1 MSLRKAAEH
10 LLDLFI
16 LLLVFMVII
25 RDLWTIKV
33 FSLADIADIALFSLM
48 GVVIASR
55 YSRFNLTKSPYAYVW
70 WIIAI
75 VLMSILI
82 YFRILPRM

>member
-1 MSLRKAAEH
+1 MSLRKTAEH

-55 YSRFNLTKSPYAYVW
+55 YSRFNLAKSPYIYFVMV
-70 WIIAI
+70 IGL
-75 VLMSILI
+75 VLMAVGILL
-82 YFRILPRM
+82 RT